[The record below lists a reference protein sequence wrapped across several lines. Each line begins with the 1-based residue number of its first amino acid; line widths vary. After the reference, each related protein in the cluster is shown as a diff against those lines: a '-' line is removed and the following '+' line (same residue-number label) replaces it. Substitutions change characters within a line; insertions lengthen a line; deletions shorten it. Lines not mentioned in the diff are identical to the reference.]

1 MTARQTLP
9 LLLVLAFLAGCQSL
23 GPTNLTR
30 DRSAYGEAIATSWR
44 EQMLLNVVK
53 VRYLDTPVY
62 LDISS
67 VISSY
72 SLDGEMNLSGNLR
85 PRVDENRGP
94 ALGVRGSYSESPTVS
109 YVPLAGERLVNTLLR
124 PIPPETVFGLIMGG
138 ARADFLLRAT
148 CQTINGIHN
157 ASTSVAKR
165 KRTDSRFDE
174 LRESLSRIANAGALS
189 LRFEKKAD
197 RNEAWLGFHPHEDLV
212 EDVQRVRTLLA
223 LDPALDEY
231 RLIFGAG
238 RHAPNEIA
246 VLTRSLQS
254 LTGDLA
260 SGVEVPAED
269 IADGRAADTPT
280 DAGKSRLM
288 RVNSGFERPV
298 DAHVSVRYRDRWF
311 WIDDRD
317 RDSKRTFM
325 FLLMFT
331 ALVESGTVPQGPLL
345 TIPAR

>member
-1 MTARQTLP
+1 MKPSLP
-9 LLLVLAFLAGCQSL
+9 FLLFSVFLAGCQSL
-23 GPTNLTR
+23 GPGSLTR

-44 EQMLLNVVK
+44 EQMLLNVIK
-53 VRYLDTPVY
+53 VRYHDTPVY

-72 SLDGEMNLSGNLR
+72 TLDGEASLAGNLQ
-85 PRVDENRGP
+85 PRVADNRG
-94 ALGVRGSYSESPTVS
+94 ATLGLTGRYAESPTVS

-157 ASTSVAKR
+157 DSTSVAKR
-165 KRTDSRFDE
+165 KRADPRFDE
-174 LRESLSRIANAGALS
+174 LRERISRIAGAGALS
-189 LRFEKKAD
+189 LRLEKNGE
-197 RNEAWLGFHPHEDLV
+197 RNEAWLGFHAHEELS
-212 EDVQRVRTLLA
+212 EDILRIKELLG
-223 LDPALDEY
+223 LDPKLDEY

-238 RHAPNEIA
+238 RHAPDEIA

-260 SGVEVPAED
+260 AGVEVPAED
-269 IADGRAADTPT
+269 IAEGRATAAP
-280 DAGKSRLM
+280 DAGNSRLM
-288 RVNSGFERPV
+288 RVRSGRERPA
-298 DAHVSVRYRDRWF
+298 DALVAVRYRDRWF

>member
-1 MTARQTLP
+1 MARKALP
-9 LLLVLAFLAGCQSL
+9 LLLALAFLAGCQSL
-23 GPTNLTR
+23 GPAQLPR
-30 DRSAYGEAIATSWR
+30 DRSAYGEAIAASWR

-53 VRYLDTPVY
+53 LRYHDTPVY

-72 SLDGEMNLSGNLR
+72 ALEGELSLGATTY
-85 PRVDENRGP
+85 PRAAESSSRTLGARG
-94 ALGVRGSYSESPTVS
+94 LYSESPTVS
-109 YVPLAGERLVNTLLR
+109 YVPLTGERLVNTLLR
-124 PIPPETVFGLIMGG
+124 PIPPETVFGLVIGG

-148 CQTINGIHN
+148 VQAINGIQN
-157 ASTSVAKR
+157 ESTSVAKR
-165 KRTDSRFDE
+165 KRSDPRFDQ
-174 LRESLSRIANAGALS
+174 LRENLSRVATLGSLS
-189 LRFEKKAD
+189 LRLENNGG
-197 RNEAWLGFHPHEDLV
+197 RNEAWLGFHAHEELADEV
-212 EDVQRVRTLLA
+212 ERVKTLLG
-223 LDPALDEY
+223 LDPALEEY

-260 SGVEVPAED
+260 AGVGVPAED
-269 IADGRAADTPT
+269 IAEGRASETSP
-280 DAGKSRLM
+280 DAGKSLLM
-288 RVNSGFERPV
+288 RVHSGSERPA
-298 DAHVSVRYRDRWF
+298 DALVAVRYRERWF